1 MMALTSGDLIV
12 IRGDLIIDRYGGGG
26 GRSDARSARGELRDH
41 RPRGYRFA
49 GEKE

>member
-12 IRGDLIIDRYGGGG
+12 IRGDVIIDRYGCGG
-26 GRSDARSARGELRDH
+26 GRSDAGRRGELRDH